1 MINEVSGEDFF
12 FEDVDFIKEENECF
26 VFEAGVVLDLSKH
39 LHRLHQFV
47 SPITDLVVSRNI
59 SIKLVYCC
67 QEDDAGYLVLTRKK
81 TKLMFTLSMSFTH
94 PDHVNPVLSLLSVSA
109 NISDLELNAAH
120 KKLVGNWNR
129 ELRQTR
135 TGALRRNQPGMP
147 LVPLLT
153 LIMSSV
159 IGR

>member
-1 MINEVSGEDFF
+1 MINEVRVEDFVS
-12 FEDVDFIKEENECF
+12 EDVDFIKEENECF
-26 VFEAGVVLDLSKH
+26 VFEAGVVLDLGKH
-39 LHRLHQFV
+39 LHRLHQLV
-47 SPITDLVVSRNI
+47 SPITDLVASRNI

-81 TKLMFTLSMSFTH
+81 TLLMFTLSFTH

-135 TGALRRNQPGMP
+135 TGNLRIN
-147 LVPLLT
+147 
-153 LIMSSV
+153 
-159 IGR
+159 